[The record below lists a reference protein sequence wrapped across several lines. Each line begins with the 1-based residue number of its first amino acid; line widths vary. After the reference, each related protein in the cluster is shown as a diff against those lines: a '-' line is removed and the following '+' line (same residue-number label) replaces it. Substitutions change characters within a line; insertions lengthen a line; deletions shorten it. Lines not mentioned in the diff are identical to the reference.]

1 MAPSQMTNF
10 VGEIHDMET
19 NVLLQERI
27 WVLLRTAFSDDD
39 SQRLLAPGATDPCAD
54 LWGELELDSLDIVD
68 FSMRLESEFQVKI
81 PEEDL
86 ERLRTVRGIAEY
98 IAAKSRNHA

>member
-1 MAPSQMTNF
+1 MT
-10 VGEIHDMET
+10 MET

-39 SQRLLAPGATDPCAD
+39 SQRLLAAGVTDPRAD
-54 LWGELELDSLDIVD
+54 LWAGLKLDSLDVVD

-98 IAAKSRNHA
+98 IAAKSQNHV

>member
-1 MAPSQMTNF
+1 
-10 VGEIHDMET
+10 MET
-19 NVLLQERI
+19 NVILQERI
-27 WVLLRTAFSDDD
+27 WVLLRTAFSDGD
-39 SQRLLAPGATDPCAD
+39 SQRLLAPGVTDPCAD
-54 LWGELELDSLDIVD
+54 LWGELELDSLDVVD

-98 IAAKSRNHA
+98 IAAKSRNHV